1 MFLIEDFFFQAGSF
15 MKSRIALLFEASNFK
30 GALIELFFDLGA
42 PLRDA
47 FYFGL

>member
-1 MFLIEDFFFQAGSF
+1 MAGIIAALFQRA
-15 MKSRIALLFEASNFK
+15 NFK

-42 PLRDA
+42 PVRNA

>member
-1 MFLIEDFFFQAGSF
+1 
-15 MKSRIALLFEASNFK
+15 MKSRIARFFQSANFK

-42 PLRDA
+42 PLGNA